1 MHPKTWVWYCWQN
14 TLTKMAVLRMAISL
28 CPISVSGTQFVC
40 WAFLLLPLIIIF
52 QISKLNVML
61 VMPFVRKS
69 YVTYIVQ
76 CNFFPLSTFIWKLS
90 SGPLVVVLQYFV
102 TKYHDFAKF
111 LTCKRSCRRSITH
124 TYTFLHWDVKSNH
137 YKPANKVSFTAL
149 QRFLLLS
156 PSTLKQF

>member
-1 MHPKTWVWYCWQN
+1 
-14 TLTKMAVLRMAISL
+14 MAVLRMAILL
-28 CPISVSGTQFVC
+28 CPISVSGTQFDC
-40 WAFLLLPLIIIF
+40 WAFLLLPLIIFF

-111 LTCKRSCRRSITH
+111 LTRKRSCPRSITH
-124 TYTFLHWDVKSNH
+124 SPTTFYTGMWRAITTNLQISFFLNSPTAFFTVKPSH
-137 YKPANKVSFTAL
+137 YKAILEDCINK
-149 QRFLLLS
+149 
-156 PSTLKQF
+156 

>member
-1 MHPKTWVWYCWQN
+1 
-14 TLTKMAVLRMAISL
+14 MAVLRMAILL
-28 CPISVSGTQFVC
+28 CPISVSGTQFDC

-111 LTCKRSCRRSITH
+111 LTRKRSCPRSITQSP
-124 TYTFLHWDVKSNH
+124 TPFYTGMWRAITINLQISFFYSPTAFFTVKPIH
-137 YKPANKVSFTAL
+137 FKAILEDCINK
-149 QRFLLLS
+149 
-156 PSTLKQF
+156 